1 MTALSL
7 AAILEGSARK
17 YPHKT
22 AVISGGTAYTY
33 SELWHQALAQAAELR
48 AAGIGPGDVVAI
60 MSPNTVDFPRSY
72 YAVLAAGAVVVPVHL
87 LLTAEEIVHVLRDS
101 GARLL
106 ICHPSF
112 AAIGGAAAAD
122 LDLPVLTSTP
132 DGERA
137 GTESA
142 AEAPA
147 AAPAAARA
155 PLPTYATRQAEDPAV
170 VFYTSGTTGK
180 PKGAILTHVN
190 MVMNATVS
198 AVDANDVHHED
209 IALGCLPLFHVFGQ
223 TASMN
228 AVFRLGATL
237 VLLPRFS
244 GEAALELI
252 REHHVDVFHGVPT
265 MYIQLLAAAEHES
278 NQANQANQAGLP
290 RLRLCV
296 SGGAALPQAVMERFN
311 AAFDVTIYEGYGLSE
326 TSPVV
331 STNTPHAGVKP
342 GTVGPAIWGVD
353 VLINDRNTP
362 GTLSPVPHGELG
374 EILVRGHNV
383 FAGYLGNAQATAEA
397 MVEGWFRTGDLGT
410 LDDDGF
416 LTIVDRTK
424 DVIIRGGYNVYPRE
438 VEEVLVRCP
447 GIAQVAV
454 IGIPD
459 AERGEEVCAVVI
471 RDTGHDDDAITEE
484 GIIAWARERLAKHK
498 YPRVVRFVDEF
509 PLGPSHKVL
518 KRELRRTVS
527 GTEE

>member
-7 AAILEGSARK
+7 AAILEGSARM
-17 YPHKT
+17 YPDET
-22 AVISGGTAYTY
+22 AVISEGESY
-33 SELWHQALAQAAELR
+33 SYGELWRQALGQATSLR
-48 AAGIGPGDVVAI
+48 SSGVAAGDVVGI
-60 MSPNTVDFPRSY
+60 MSPNVVDFPRSY

-87 LLTAEEIVHVLRDS
+87 LLTVPEVVHVLRDS
-101 GARLL
+101 GATML

-112 AAIGGAAAAD
+112 LAVGGPAAAE
-122 LDLPVLTSTP
+122 LGLPVLTSSWP
-132 DGERA
+132 DA
-137 GTESA
+137 GAAPEGTTA
-142 AEAPA
+142 AE
-147 AAPAAARA
+147 
-155 PLPTYATRQAEDPAV
+155 PLATYVTRQAEDPAV
-170 VFYTSGTTGK
+170 VFYTSGTTGQ

-244 GEAALELI
+244 GEAALQMI
-252 REHHVDVFHGVPT
+252 RDQHVDVFHGVPT
-265 MYIQLLAAAEHES
+265 MYHQLLAAAED
-278 NQANQANQAGLP
+278 QAGLP
-290 RLRLCV
+290 KLRLCV

-311 AAFDVTIYEGYGLSE
+311 TAFDVTIYEGYGLSE

-331 STNTPHAGVKP
+331 STNNPRSGVKP
-342 GTVGPAIWGVD
+342 GTVGPVIWGVD
-353 VLINDRNTP
+353 VLVNDRNTP
-362 GTLSPVPHGELG
+362 GSLSPVPHGELG

-383 FAGYLGNAQATAEA
+383 FAGYLGNEEATAEA
-397 MVEGWFRTGDLGT
+397 MIDGWFHTGDLGT

-424 DVIIRGGYNVYPRE
+424 DVIIRGGFNVYPRE

-454 IGIPD
+454 IGVPD

-471 RDTGHDDDAITEE
+471 RDTGHDGGEVTEE
-484 GIIAWARERLAKHK
+484 GIIEWARERLAKHK

-509 PLGPSHKVL
+509 PLGPSHKIL
-518 KRELRRTVS
+518 KRELRRSVAE
-527 GTEE
+527 GE

>member
-1 MTALSL
+1 MTTLSL

-22 AVISGGTAYTY
+22 AVISGGTSYTY
-33 SELWHQALAQAAELR
+33 AELWQQALGQAAELQ

-72 YAVLAAGAVVVPVHL
+72 FAVLAAGAVVVPVHL
-87 LLTAEEIVHVLRDS
+87 LLTAEEVVHVLRDS
-101 GARLL
+101 GAKLL

-112 AAIGGAAAAD
+112 AEVGGAAAGE
-122 LDLPVLTSTP
+122 LDLPVLTSTR
-132 DGERA
+132 DGETA
-137 GTESA
+137 G
-142 AEAPA
+142 APE
-147 AAPAAARA
+147 
-155 PLPTYATRQAEDPAV
+155 PLPTYVTRQAEDPAV

-265 MYIQLLAAAEHES
+265 MYHQLLAAATDQGG
-278 NQANQANQAGLP
+278 QADLP

-311 AAFDVTIYEGYGLSE
+311 AAFDMTIYEGYGLSE

-331 STNTPHAGVKP
+331 STNNPHSGVKP

-353 VLINDRNTP
+353 VLVNDRNTP
-362 GTLSPVPHGELG
+362 GTLNPVPHGELG

-383 FAGYLGNAQATAEA
+383 FAGYLGNEEATAEA
-397 MVEGWFRTGDLGT
+397 MIEGWFRTGDLGT

-424 DVIIRGGYNVYPRE
+424 DVIIRGGFNVYPRE
-438 VEEVLVRCP
+438 VEEVLIRCP

-459 AERGEEVCAVVI
+459 DERGEEVCAVVI
-471 RDTGHDDDAITEE
+471 RDTGHDGGEVTEE
-484 GIIAWARERLAKHK
+484 GIIAWALERLAKHK
-498 YPRVVRFVDEF
+498 YPRIVRFVDEF

-518 KRELRRTVS
+518 KRELRRNVS
-527 GTEE
+527 EGENRR

>member
-17 YPHKT
+17 HPGHT
-22 AVISGGTAYTY
+22 AVISEGESY
-33 SELWHQALAQAAELR
+33 SYGELWRQSLQQATVLR
-48 AAGIGPGDVVAI
+48 GSGVEAGDVVAI
-60 MSPNTVDFPRSY
+60 MSPNVVDFPRSY
-72 YAVLAAGAVVVPVHL
+72 YAVLAAAAVVVPVHL
-87 LLTAEEIVHVLRDS
+87 LLTVPEVVHVLRDS
-101 GARLL
+101 GATML

-112 AAIGGAAAAD
+112 LAVGGAAAEE
-122 LDLPVLTSTP
+122 LGLPVHTSSWP
-132 DGERA
+132 DA
-137 GTESA
+137 GDAGSSTATSGA
-142 AEAPA
+142 SGAPV
-147 AAPAAARA
+147 PE
-155 PLPTYATRQAEDPAV
+155 PLATYVTRQAEDPAV
-170 VFYTSGTTGK
+170 VFYTSGTTGQ

-228 AVFRLGATL
+228 AIFRLGATL

-252 REHHVDVFHGVPT
+252 REQHVDVFHGVPT
-265 MYIQLLAAAEHES
+265 MYVQLLAAA
-278 NQANQANQAGLP
+278 NDQGGQADLP
-290 RLRLCV
+290 KLRLFV

-331 STNTPHAGVKP
+331 STNNPHSGVKP

-353 VLINDRNTP
+353 VLVNDRNTP
-362 GTLSPVPHGELG
+362 GSLSPVPHGELG

-383 FAGYLGNAQATAEA
+383 FAGYLGNEEATAEA

-424 DVIIRGGYNVYPRE
+424 DVIIRSGFNVYPRE
-438 VEEVLVRCP
+438 VEEVLIRCP
-447 GIAQVAV
+447 GITQVAV

-459 AERGEEVCAVVI
+459 EERGEEVCAVVI
-471 RDTGHDDDAITEE
+471 RDTGPDGGPDGGEATAE
-484 GIIAWARERLAKHK
+484 GVIEWARERLGKHK
-498 YPRVVRFVDEF
+498 YPRMVRFVDEF
-509 PLGPSHKVL
+509 PLGPSHKIL
-518 KRELRRTVS
+518 KRELRRSVA
-527 GTEE
+527 GGE